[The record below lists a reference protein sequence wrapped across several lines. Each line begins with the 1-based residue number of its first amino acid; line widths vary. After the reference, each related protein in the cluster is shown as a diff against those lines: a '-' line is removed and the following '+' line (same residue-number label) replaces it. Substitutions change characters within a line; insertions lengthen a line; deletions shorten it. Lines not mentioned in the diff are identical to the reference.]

1 MTTLRA
7 PDRKEEA
14 RKEDDRLLPLVAQ
27 AVCDINTAAELV
39 GAFEGR
45 LAKQVEW
52 LQNNAGHPK
61 YQDRFDKVIAEG
73 RRHEELLCALYDAGA
88 TLHRRLAHL
97 SAEGRRRAEAET
109 PGVGQG
115 INYARLAHYRS
126 SQYRGAYYHLLY
138 EGERRPK

>member
-27 AVCDINTAAELV
+27 AVRDIYTAAELV
-39 GAFEGR
+39 GAFEER
-45 LAKQVEW
+45 LHAQVTW
-52 LQNNAGHPK
+52 LLDNEGHPK
-61 YQDRFDKVIAEG
+61 YQERFEKSVESG
-73 RRHEELLCALYDAGA
+73 KKHEELLCALYDAGA

-97 SAEGRRRAEAET
+97 SAEGRRRAEDET

-115 INYARLAHYRS
+115 INFARLAHYRH
-126 SQYRGAYYHLLY
+126 SQYRGSYYHLLY
-138 EGERRPK
+138 EGERRNK